1 MKLLTKE
8 EIFAAPDLATEL
20 VEVPEWGEGAG
31 VRVRAFSLAVRD
43 QYLEPIA
50 GLDPDEIKAAGNVM
64 SAARLVVFS
73 VVDEAGNRVFDV
85 EDIPRLES
93 KSIPAINRIAM
104 AAKRLNGLGVSEVQA
119 AAKNSEASPT

>member
-20 VEVPEWGEGAG
+20 VEVPEWGEGNG

-43 QYLEPIA
+43 QYLAPIA
-50 GLDPDEIKAAGNVM
+50 GKTEEEIAAAGNVM

-73 VVDEAGNRVFDV
+73 VVDESGNLVFG
-85 EDIPRLES
+85 EEHIPQLES
-93 KSIPAINRIAM
+93 KSIPAINRIAL
-104 AAKRLNGLGVSEVQA
+104 AARRINGLGVSEVQA